1 MGSSTLRSDAASSN
15 PMKNSAEAIET
26 PRMTGK
32 SRLISGLALIVGIL
46 ALARYLDAR
55 TLLQD
60 SLHWIQGLGPWGLI
74 VFVLLYIAAAVFFLP
89 AFILTL
95 GAGAIY
101 GVLRGTALVSVAAT
115 LAATTAFLVGRYFAR
130 DWVAKRIEGN
140 PTFLAIDEAIAR
152 DGWKIVGLIRLS
164 PAFPFVLLNYA
175 FSLTRVSAKH
185 YIIATWIGMTPAI
198 LMYVYLGSLAGS
210 LVAIGAGQRT
220 RTPAEWAFYALG
232 LVATVAVTVTV
243 TRIAR
248 RTLRRRIARVSGTSG
263 RRARGS

>member
-1 MGSSTLRSDAASSN
+1 
-15 PMKNSAEAIET
+15 MKNAAEAIET
-26 PRMTGK
+26 PRMIGK
-32 SRLISGLALIVGIL
+32 GRLLLGLALIVGIL

-55 TLLQD
+55 ALLQD
-60 SLHWIQGLGPWGLI
+60 SLRWIQGLGSWGLV
-74 VFVLLYIAAAVFFLP
+74 VFILLYIAAAVFFLP

-115 LAATTAFLVGRYFAR
+115 LAATAAFLVGRYFAR

-140 PTFLAIDEAIAR
+140 PTFLAIDEAVAR

-175 FSLTRVSAKH
+175 FSLTRVSPQH
-185 YIIATWIGMTPAI
+185 YIIATWIGMTPGI
-198 LMYVYLGSLAGS
+198 LMYVYLGSLAGD

-220 RTPAEWAFYALG
+220 RTPAEWAFYVLG
-232 LVATVAVTVTV
+232 LTATVAVTVIV

-248 RTLRRRIARVSGTSG
+248 RALRQRIATEGESSPRRSDRPSGGET
-263 RRARGS
+263 R